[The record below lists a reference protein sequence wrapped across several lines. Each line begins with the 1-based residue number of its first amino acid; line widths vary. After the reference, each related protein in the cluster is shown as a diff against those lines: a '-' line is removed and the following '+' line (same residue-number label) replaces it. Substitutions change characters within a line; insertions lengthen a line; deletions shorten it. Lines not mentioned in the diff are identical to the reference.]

1 MIALKKNTTTLFA
14 KMTFHLKVRWLLH
27 FFALLFLPLFIYSQ
41 TTFKV
46 NPAKGNWDVFSASQ
60 SLPHISSQLNGKNIL
75 VKAKQTNGNLHTT
88 IDKLDVYT
96 QLKVIDDKW
105 VQMAVSVTNHTS
117 DTLWITSFEP
127 VVVNCNA
134 ALKGSGGADLRMMW
148 ESATYEVGRA
158 KDGESYYYTALYSD
172 KDRMGSAWMITYHP
186 PQLWTSMIKKRG
198 DSLTAYVNF
207 RGRKFPVD
215 PGETIAFDPILLS
228 AEFNAMDGWQAIGK
242 MYTPTLPPSK
252 AVEHSGF
259 NTWDFYRGAISTK
272 ELKPVLDSLQSF
284 NARYPSK
291 LRYFTLD
298 DGWFLQRGSWE
309 FDTAKFPEGEQ
320 GWAKIVH
327 HAGMEPGV
335 WISPFWSNKDMVDK
349 YNMTVQEEVP
359 NHVIR
364 YRVDPSDPNV
374 RKYVIERFRELSAS
388 GYKYFKI
395 DFLALAYT
403 DKPFKYSKFPP
414 ERVIREFLLEIK
426 KAIGPDAFL
435 LGCSTV
441 MAPCAMVCDGGRI
454 MADITENWNVTKGIY
469 LRIAYR
475 YWMNGALFNTDP
487 DFFVG
492 RGPQTL
498 KEGTFPGYALESG
511 DRQYE
516 GFTYTKAKT
525 WATMCFV
532 LGGHVNWADQPAGV
546 KKEIW
551 DLAATLA
558 QFGPGKPGVPLD
570 LMDTEQPTKWVRMN
584 NGQKYIVLINTAD
597 TAIKITVTAKEVE
610 ELARKHVLSDIF
622 TKEQIQHTGGDISV
636 VLNPYDSKCLLIK

>member
-1 MIALKKNTTTLFA
+1 MKKNITTLFA
-14 KMTFHLKVRWLLH
+14 KKNFRLTIKWLLL
-27 FFALLFLPLFIYSQ
+27 FFTIFIFPYFLYSQ
-41 TTFKV
+41 TTFKI
-46 NPAKGNWDVFSASQ
+46 NAAKGEWNVFSATQ
-60 SLPHISSQLNGKNIL
+60 SLTHISSQLNGKNIL
-75 VKAKQTNGNLHTT
+75 LNAKSDTAGLHTT
-88 IDKLDVYT
+88 IDGLDVTT
-96 QLKVIDDKW
+96 QLKLINGKW
-105 VQMAVSVTNHTS
+105 VQLAVSVSNHTT
-117 DTLWITSFEP
+117 DTISITSFEP
-127 VVVNCNA
+127 ILVICNA

-158 KDGESYYYTALYSD
+158 KEGESYYYTALYSD
-172 KDRMGSAWMITYHP
+172 KNRMGAAWMITYHP
-186 PQLWTSMIKKRG
+186 PQLWTSMIKKKG
-198 DSLTAYVNF
+198 DSLTAYTNF

-228 AEFNAMDGWQAIGK
+228 AEYNAMDGWQAIAK
-242 MYTPTLPPSK
+242 MYTPTLSPSK
-252 AVEHSGF
+252 AVAHSGF
-259 NTWDFYRGAISTK
+259 NTWDFYRSAISTK
-272 ELKPVLDSLQSF
+272 ELKPVLASLQTF
-284 NARYPSK
+284 NATYPAR

-298 DGWFLQRGSWE
+298 DGWFSQRGSWE
-309 FDTAKFPEGEQ
+309 FDTTKFPEGEK
-320 GWAKIVH
+320 GWAKIVNS
-327 HAGMEPGV
+327 AGMQPGV

-403 DKPFKYSKFPP
+403 DKPYKYSKFPP
-414 ERVIREFLLEIK
+414 ERVIREFLLEIR

-469 LRIAYR
+469 LRSAYR

-498 KEGTFPGYALESG
+498 KEGAFPGYALESG

-516 GFTYTKAKT
+516 GFDYTKAKT
-525 WATMCFV
+525 WATMCFA

-570 LMDTEQPTKWVRMN
+570 LMDTEQPTKWVRVN
-584 NGQKYIVLINTAD
+584 NGHKYIVLINTAD
-597 TAIKITVTAKEVE
+597 TAITVTVTPKEVA
-610 ELARKHVLSDIF
+610 ELSRKQILSDIF
-622 TKEQIQHTGGDISV
+622 TKEKVQHKGGDFSV

>member
-1 MIALKKNTTTLFA
+1 MKKNITTLFA
-14 KMTFHLKVRWLLH
+14 KKNFCLTLKWLL
-27 FFALLFLPLFIYSQ
+27 LFSTLFIFPCFLYSQ
-41 TTFKV
+41 TTFKL
-46 NPAKGNWDVFSASQ
+46 NAAKGEWAVFSGSQ
-60 SLPHISSQLNGKNIL
+60 SLTHISSQLNGKNIL
-75 VKAKQTNGNLHTT
+75 LNAKSDTAGLHTT
-88 IDKLDVYT
+88 IDGLDVST
-96 QLKVIDDKW
+96 QLKLINGKW

-117 DTLWITSFEP
+117 DTLGITSFEP
-127 VVVNCNA
+127 LLVNCNA

-172 KDRMGSAWMITYHP
+172 KNRMGAAWMITYHP
-186 PQLWTSMIKKRG
+186 PQLWTSMIKKAG
-198 DSLTAYVNF
+198 DSLIAYINF

-215 PGETIAFDPILLS
+215 PGETITFDPILLS
-228 AEFNAMDGWQAIGK
+228 AEFNAMEGWQAIGK
-242 MYTPTLPPSK
+242 MYTPTLPPSQ
-252 AVEHSGF
+252 AVAHSGF
-259 NTWDFYRGAISTK
+259 NTWDFFRGAISTK
-272 ELKPVLDSLQSF
+272 ELKPVLSSLQTF
-284 NARYPSK
+284 NDTYPAR

-298 DGWFLQRGSWE
+298 DGWFAQRGSWE
-309 FDTAKFPEGEQ
+309 FDTTKFPEGEK
-320 GWAKIVH
+320 GWAKIVND
-327 HAGMEPGV
+327 AGMLPGV

-349 YNMTVQEEVP
+349 YNMTVREEVP

-364 YRVDPSDPNV
+364 YRIDPSDPNV
-374 RKYVIERFRELSAS
+374 KKYVIERFRELSVS

-403 DKPFKYSKFPP
+403 DKPYKYSKFPP
-414 ERVIREFLLEIK
+414 ERVIREFLIEIR

-498 KEGTFPGYALESG
+498 KEGAFPGYALESG

-516 GFTYTKAKT
+516 GFDYTKAKT

-570 LMDTEQPTKWVRMN
+570 LMDTEQPTKWVRNN

-597 TAIKITVTAKEVE
+597 TAIKVTVTAKEVK
-610 ELARKHVLSDIF
+610 ELSGKHVLSDIF
-622 TKEQIQHTGGDISV
+622 TKEKIQHKGGDVSV